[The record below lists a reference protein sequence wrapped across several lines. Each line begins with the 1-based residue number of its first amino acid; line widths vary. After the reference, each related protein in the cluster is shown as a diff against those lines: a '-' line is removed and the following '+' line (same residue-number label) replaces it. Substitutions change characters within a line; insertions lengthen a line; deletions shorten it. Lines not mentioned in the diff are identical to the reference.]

1 MNKEKIE
8 YVILPP
14 SWIQTIK
21 GISTV
26 ADVAYVLGRRVY
38 NLKES
43 TAVEF
48 NGVLLEIPYKAE
60 IPLELATARA
70 VTFWWESVL
79 FLKGDPSFDLRRT
92 IR

>member
-1 MNKEKIE
+1 MNEEKIE
-8 YVILPP
+8 YVILPA
-14 SWIQTIK
+14 SWTQTIR

-26 ADVAYVLGRRVY
+26 ADVAYFLGRRVY

-48 NGVLLEIPYKAE
+48 NGVLLEIPYEAKT
-60 IPLELATARA
+60 PLELATARA

-79 FLKGDPSFDLRRT
+79 ARKGA
-92 IR
+92 

>member
-1 MNKEKIE
+1 MNEEEIE

-14 SWIQTIK
+14 SWAQTIK

-26 ADVAYVLGRRVY
+26 ADVAYVLGHRVY
-38 NLKES
+38 NRMES

-48 NGVLLEIPYKAE
+48 NGVLLEIPYDSE
-60 IPLELATARA
+60 VPLELATARA

-79 FLKGDPSFDLRRT
+79 FLKRA
-92 IR
+92 

>member
-1 MNKEKIE
+1 MNEEEIE

-14 SWIQTIK
+14 SWAQTIK

-26 ADVAYVLGRRVY
+26 ADVAYVLGHRVY
-38 NLKES
+38 NRMES

-48 NGVLLEIPYKAE
+48 NGVLLEIPYDFKT
-60 IPLELATARA
+60 PLELATARA

-79 FLKGDPSFDLRRT
+79 ARKGA
-92 IR
+92 